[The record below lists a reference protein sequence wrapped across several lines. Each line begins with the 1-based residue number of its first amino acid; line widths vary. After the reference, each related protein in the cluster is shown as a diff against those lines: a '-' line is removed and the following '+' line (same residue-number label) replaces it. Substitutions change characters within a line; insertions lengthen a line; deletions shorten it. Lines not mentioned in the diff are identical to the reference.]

1 VVILRTLA
9 CFVLCFGTPAAAARP
24 VDLALVLAVDAS
36 RSIDDEEYR
45 IQREGYATAFE
56 SRAVIEAI
64 ESGTIGAIAVTYVE
78 WSGSGRQRQLVP
90 WAIVSDPDTA
100 LAFAEAIR
108 RAPRTFADFTAIGSA
123 IDFSAQLLED
133 GAFATPRRT
142 IDISGDGVSNA
153 GPGAAELVI
162 STHRATEEDLANTVA
177 DLRGADAVL
186 GVVQQARFDAIK
198 TNRPIVIVLDAAAG
212 EVAVRRATTS
222 GAIDCS
228 AGATQPVRTL
238 SLGEYRAVSLSG
250 SVEAFVWLPSGQ
262 PRECT
267 GGRLASTVEMTLS
280 SGDSTRTVAVTGG
293 GEVVLQ

>member
-1 VVILRTLA
+1 MKARLGMTLTELL
-9 CFVLCFGTPAAAARP
+9 V
-24 VDLALVLAVDAS
+24 VLAVLGILAGIMAM
-36 RSIDDEEYR
+36 SIR
-45 IQREGYATAFE
+45 PSPAR
-56 SRAVIEAI
+56 
-64 ESGTIGAIAVTYVE
+64 
-78 WSGSGRQRQLVP
+78 
-90 WAIVSDPDTA
+90 
-100 LAFAEAIR
+100 LA
-108 RAPRTFADFTAIGSA
+108 
-123 IDFSAQLLED
+123 
-133 GAFATPRRT
+133 
-142 IDISGDGVSNA
+142 
-153 GPGAAELVI
+153 
-162 STHRATEEDLANTVA
+162 
-177 DLRGADAVL
+177 ADAVL

-198 TNRPIVIVLDAAAG
+198 TNRPIVIVLDSAAG
-212 EVAVRRATTS
+212 EIAVRRATTS